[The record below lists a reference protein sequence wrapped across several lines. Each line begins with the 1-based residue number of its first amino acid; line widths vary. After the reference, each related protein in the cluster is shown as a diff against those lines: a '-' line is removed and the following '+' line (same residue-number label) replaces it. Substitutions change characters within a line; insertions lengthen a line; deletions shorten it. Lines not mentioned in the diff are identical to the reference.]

1 LFSSIAGDS
10 AHHHL
15 WGAAIASWPASG
27 MPSSWTPPGK
37 VQSGRVAR
45 FRGMLGTVLA
55 FSASEICQYVCL
67 ISCALTTPTF
77 AMDAESGQDAA
88 GNLHASRAGIGLSES
103 LAPIDAT
110 LGPAGPGGASGSHQ
124 ISSGQGSAEA
134 KAAALAGP
142 PHITEFCQ
150 KLAALEFP

>member
-1 LFSSIAGDS
+1 MLLETF
-10 AHHHL
+10 
-15 WGAAIASWPASG
+15 
-27 MPSSWTPPGK
+27 MPP
-37 VQSGRVAR
+37 
-45 FRGMLGTVLA
+45 VLA
-55 FSASEICQYVCL
+55 LDF
-67 ISCALTTPTF
+67 
-77 AMDAESGQDAA
+77 
-88 GNLHASRAGIGLSES
+88 SES

-150 KLAALEFP
+150 KLAALEFHEFAPGNQGRTVYSKKIVGGGNF